1 MDHCLLHICILLKTK
16 WWYIAKNKN
25 NTVSVNMCCLIPRV
39 ETTPFLREV
48 WKLSPV
54 DQPELLFIGEHHQPF
69 NKYNCFPIFL
79 SIHQRWRDVQPPPQV
94 TKLGAN
100 SPFWVK
106 KKSSTT
112 WPGFTFVGLDSSSKG
127 PKQIFSSVPLSLW
140 TQTHFDLGLL
150 SLGFTAPMLT

>member
-1 MDHCLLHICILLKTK
+1 MDHCLLHICMFLLKTK
-16 WWYIAKNKN
+16 RWFVDIAKNKN
-25 NTVSVNMCCLIPRV
+25 NTVSVTVCCLIPRA
-39 ETTPFLREV
+39 ETTPFL
-48 WKLSPV
+48 LSPV

-69 NKYNCFPIFL
+69 NKYKCFPIFL
-79 SIHQRWRDVQPPPQV
+79 SIHQRWRDVQPHPPKV

-127 PKQIFSSVPLSLW
+127 PKQIFSLVPLSLW
-140 TQTHFDLGLL
+140 TQTNFDLGLL